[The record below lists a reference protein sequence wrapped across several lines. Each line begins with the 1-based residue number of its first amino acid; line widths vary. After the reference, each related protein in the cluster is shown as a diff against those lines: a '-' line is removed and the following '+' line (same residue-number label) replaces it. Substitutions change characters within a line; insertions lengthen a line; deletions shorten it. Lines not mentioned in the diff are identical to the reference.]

1 MAFFTVEETEGIT
14 DLKSVLESYMF
25 PEIASSLPAPA
36 PWTSWTTWATG
47 ARSLDEWD
55 NFINEVNTQYHGA
68 ELMEEAKATLASIEK

>member
-36 PWTSWTTWATG
+36 LWTSWTTWATMLVKFTDVVAG
-47 ARSLDEWD
+47 ISGR
-55 NFINEVNTQYHGA
+55 
-68 ELMEEAKATLASIEK
+68 